1 MNGLD
6 WMAPEQLMS
15 LFGSALILF
24 AYGVTIARPERQRLY
39 CSISLIGGVLLLAVA
54 LIYQNLGLI
63 LLEIAWIAVNIWGLF
78 KTLGQEKGI

>member
-1 MNGLD
+1 MSGLD

-24 AYGVTIARPERQRLY
+24 AYGLTIARPERQRLY

-63 LLEIAWIAVNIWGLF
+63 LLEIAWIAINVWGLAR
-78 KTLGQEKGI
+78 TYSIERG